1 MNFMKKIFIT
11 GASRGLG
18 FEFTKQYLERGDY
31 VIASCRKPE
40 KADDLKEMKTR
51 FSDRLTIVQ
60 LDVADEQ
67 SRNTVFEEIEKEFDN
82 IDILINNAG
91 IISGNEEESSV
102 LGEIYKEDFSKVFL
116 VNTIAPLLMSE
127 RFLPLLENSSNA
139 KIVNISSQNGSI
151 ALRNVGGK
159 YSYSTSKAALNMVTK
174 VLSNDLRDKGIVAL
188 AIHPGWIKTDM
199 GGSNAPLE
207 IEEPIS
213 QIIDLT
219 ERSGLSDSGKFLDR
233 EGKEVPW

>member
-67 SRNTVFEEIEKEFDN
+67 SRNTVFE
-82 IDILINNAG
+82 
-91 IISGNEEESSV
+91 
-102 LGEIYKEDFSKVFL
+102 
-116 VNTIAPLLMSE
+116 
-127 RFLPLLENSSNA
+127 
-139 KIVNISSQNGSI
+139 
-151 ALRNVGGK
+151 
-159 YSYSTSKAALNMVTK
+159 
-174 VLSNDLRDKGIVAL
+174 
-188 AIHPGWIKTDM
+188 
-199 GGSNAPLE
+199 
-207 IEEPIS
+207 
-213 QIIDLT
+213 
-219 ERSGLSDSGKFLDR
+219 
-233 EGKEVPW
+233 

>member
-1 MNFMKKIFIT
+1 MKKIFIT

-18 FEFTKQYLERGDY
+18 LEFSKQYLERGDT
-31 VIASCRKPE
+31 VIASCRNPE
-40 KADDLKEMKTR
+40 KAEALKDLKSI
-51 FSDRLTIVQ
+51 FPDNLTIVQ
-60 LDVADEQ
+60 LDVVDEQ
-67 SRNTVFEEIEKEFDN
+67 SRNDVFTNIEKEFDA

-91 IISGNEEESSV
+91 IISGNESESSV
-102 LGEIYKEDFSKVFL
+102 LGEIYKEDFRKVFS

-127 RFLPLLENSSNA
+127 KLLPLLEKSSNA

-151 ALRNVGGK
+151 ALRSVGGK
-159 YSYSTSKAALNMVTK
+159 YSYAASKAALNMVTK
-174 VLSNDLRDKGIVAL
+174 VLSNDLKDKGIITL

-213 QIIDLT
+213 QIISLT
-219 ERSGLSDSGKFLDR
+219 DKSSLNESGKFLDR